1 MLNGFRLV
9 RENAACAGSEDQPF
23 FISKRAK
30 DKSKKQLESSLFRAF
45 SEVGLLSA
53 RPTRNV
59 SVQKWVALL
68 AIVTLAI
75 GIWLALRLRPSN
87 RRVTPTNIACGVTC
101 GTERWTVK
109 TLSDDGVGCVDFRPK
124 PTTIFWLVSEPIPEL
139 VSDHAR
145 IRPAECLVWE
155 VTGKLLAFKME
166 DDGDFHIILEDLTQ
180 PKATMVVEIP
190 DTACQGACSGSHET
204 EMAQARA
211 IFIRSFGLPT
221 HRFHIVQE
229 TTLVTVTGVAFF
241 DFKHGQRGVAA
252 NGIELHPVI
261 GFKLGT

>member
-1 MLNGFRLV
+1 MLNGFKLV
-9 RENAACAGSEDQPF
+9 RENAACAGSEDQPV

-30 DKSKKQLESSLFRAF
+30 DKSKKQLESSFFRGGIIEG
-45 SEVGLLSA
+45 SPEQEYCRPEMVGASFDSG
-53 RPTRNV
+53 PGCV
-59 SVQKWVALL
+59 V
-68 AIVTLAI
+68 
-75 GIWLALRLRPSN
+75 GIWLALRWKPSN
-87 RRVTPTNIACGVTC
+87 GRVNSTSIACGVPC
-101 GTERWTVK
+101 GQKRWDVK

-124 PTTIFWLVSEPIPEL
+124 PTTILWLISPPRPER

-145 IRPAECLVWE
+145 IRPAECQVWE

-180 PKATMVVEIP
+180 PKTTMVVEIP
-190 DTACQGACSGSHET
+190 DTACQGACAGSHET

-211 IFIRSFGLPT
+211 IFIRTFGLPT
-221 HRFHIVQE
+221 QRFHIVQE